1 MNTTIPPGGLAAD
14 EFAAR
19 FTTFRYTA
27 YRLETLQSYDVPQEE
42 DSLAAFLAGDPV
54 RFGPS
59 KDGWTATIANAV
71 AAGKSMRRVHVV
83 EEPLSDYLRY
93 EMLSYRP
100 NVEAGEDVRILP
112 VRPGDRPDLPHHDYW
127 LFDSV
132 DLWLMEYDRDGRFE
146 GARPVKDAARIVVH
160 NYWRDAALHAAVP
173 YAEYVRR
180 LDGQRKTT

>member
-1 MNTTIPPGGLAAD
+1 MDITIPPAD
-14 EFAAR
+14 EFSDR

-42 DSLAAFLAGDPV
+42 ESLAAFLAGDPV
-54 RFGPS
+54 SFGPP
-59 KDGWTATIANAV
+59 KDGWTATVAEAV
-71 AAGKSMRRVHVV
+71 AAGKLMRRVHIV

-112 VRPGDRPDLPHHDYW
+112 VAPGRWPDLPRRDYW
-127 LFDSV
+127 LFDSA
-132 DLWLMEYDRDGRFE
+132 DLWLMNYGRDGHFT
-146 GARPVKDAARIVVH
+146 GAGPVRDAAEIVMH

-173 YAEYVRR
+173 YAEYVRQI
-180 LDGQRKTT
+180 GT